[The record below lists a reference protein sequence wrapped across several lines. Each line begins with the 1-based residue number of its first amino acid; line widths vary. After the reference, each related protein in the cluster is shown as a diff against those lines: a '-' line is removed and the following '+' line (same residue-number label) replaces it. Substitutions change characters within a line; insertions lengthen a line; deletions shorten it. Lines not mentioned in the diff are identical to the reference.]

1 MKSTKRAF
9 ISIVRRKT
17 SSLIL
22 LGIVFLL
29 ANVLMTTLTVS
40 QSLKKTKEYVLHQ
53 FLPTVTIMYDSESYD
68 QDAPDMTSDMVDS
81 VYNLTSDIVDSYD
94 YSLTTT
100 ISRGNMNLYNV
111 SSAHPELIDANTGIS
126 LYGTQQ
132 PYTNL
137 VAQKGATLVD
147 GNGFSEQ
154 DIQDGAAKAIVSK
167 QFAEANGISVGT
179 YMTLG
184 YELRDFV
191 SEDPNSYSAGDVYYS
206 TEMELEVVGIIQ
218 IDEVEKYVQQE
229 SMESSDDYTQISTIN
244 MQANAIYCPNSYVK
258 LVKDDMLQRQKE
270 HMTPEA
276 YEDLVGST
284 RQSIIP
290 TFTLKTIDDLDT
302 FTQKVYE
309 VYDEHYFSVDST
321 IDEYETVAKPL
332 ESMESLLDTV
342 FVITVSASIAI
353 MVLILYI
360 FIYLRQKEL
369 GIYLALG
376 EKRVHIF
383 WQLVVET
390 LVVAMIGAT
399 LAVFT
404 STIFSQMLMGNTI
417 NALLTT
423 STTQDTVYSMTNVSS
438 GMSAE
443 WISEQFQSGF
453 GIQTLLVFYGTMIVT
468 ILISQFAALLYL
480 LRLNPKKILM

>member
-9 ISIVRRKT
+9 ISIMRRKT

-40 QSLKKTKEYVLHQ
+40 QSLKKTKTYVLQQ
-53 FLPTVTIMYDSESYD
+53 FLPTVSIVYDSENYD
-68 QDAPDMTSDMVDS
+68 ENAPEMRAEMADE
-81 VYNLTSDIVDSYD
+81 VYSLTSDIVDSYD
-94 YSLTTT
+94 YSLNTT

-111 SSAHPELIDANTGIS
+111 SQAHPELIESNTGIS
-126 LYGTQQ
+126 LYGTQLS
-132 PYTNL
+132 YTNL
-137 VAQKGATLVD
+137 VAQKGASLLE
-147 GNGFSEQ
+147 GSGFSEQ
-154 DIQDGAAKAIVSK
+154 DIQDGNAKAIVSK
-167 QFAEANGISVGT
+167 QFAEVNGISVGT
-179 YMTLG
+179 YITLG
-184 YELRDFV
+184 YELRELV
-191 SEDPNSYSAGDVYYS
+191 SEDPNAYSTGDVYYS
-206 TEMELEVVGIIQ
+206 AQMEVEVVGILQ
-218 IDEVEKYVQQE
+218 IEEVETYIQQE
-229 SMESSDDYTQISTIN
+229 SVATSDNYTEISMIN
-244 MQANAIYCPNSYVK
+244 MQANAIYCPNNYVK
-258 LVKDDMLQRQKE
+258 SIKDEMLLQQQQ
-270 HMTPEA
+270 HMTPEGF
-276 YEDLVGST
+276 EEFIGST
-284 RQSIIP
+284 EQSVIP
-290 TFTLKTIDDLDT
+290 TYNLKTIDDLDV
-302 FTQKVYE
+302 FCEKAYE
-309 VYDEHYFSVDST
+309 VYDSHYFTVDST
-321 IDEYETVAKPL
+321 MDEYEVVAKPL

-376 EKRVHIF
+376 ERRGNIF

-390 LVVAMIGAT
+390 LVVAIIGAT

-404 STIFSQMLMGNTI
+404 STIFSDMLMNNTI
-417 NALLTT
+417 HALLSTT
-423 STTQDTVYSMTNVSS
+423 SQESMYSMTTVNS
-438 GMSAE
+438 GMSAQ

-453 GIQTLLVFYGTMIVT
+453 GIETLFVFYGTMVIT